1 MFKTF
6 TVGFAVLAT
15 VLGLSAIAAQ
25 AQSTEVKEKA
35 PMYSYIAN
43 WTIPRTQWGDMA
55 KALSADNSTMEK
67 AIADGTLVAYGD
79 DTTLIHTVDGETN
92 DDWFSSNSMAGL
104 MNVLDQLYRSG
115 SATNPVLSTATKH
128 WDEVVEARYYN
139 WKSGTY
145 KGAYTHVGVY
155 KLKADAPDDAVKML
169 SKNLVVPLLE
179 KLLGDGTI
187 VEYEIDTQAVHTTT
201 PGYFLIVYISPN
213 AEGLDKVNASVEAA
227 IKANP
232 LGGVAFGSMEDFSA
246 HRDELLHTNAT
257 FK

>member
-1 MFKTF
+1 MFKTIM
-6 TVGFAVLAT
+6 VGFAVLAT
-15 VLGLSAIAAQ
+15 VFGLSAVAAQ
-25 AQSTEVKEKA
+25 AQSSEVKEKS

-43 WTIPRTQWGDMA
+43 WVIPRAQWAEME
-55 KALSADNSTMEK
+55 KANAADTSTMDK

-104 MNVLDQLYRSG
+104 MNVLDQLYKSG
-115 SATNPVLSTATKH
+115 SATNPVLSSATKH
-128 WDEVVEARYYN
+128 WDEVLEARFYN

-155 KLKADAPDDAVKML
+155 KLKADAPDDAVSLL

-179 KLLGDGTI
+179 RLLSDGTI
-187 VEYEIDTQAVHTTT
+187 VEYEIDTQAVHTST
-201 PGYFLIVYISPN
+201 PGYFLIVYVSQS
-213 AEGLDKVNASVEAA
+213 ADGFDKVNAAVESA

-232 LGGVAFGSMEDFSA
+232 LGGDAFGSMTDFTA
-246 HRDELLHTNAT
+246 HRDELLRTNGT
-257 FK
+257 WK